1 VAGVADFT
9 NASGPPTGQ
18 HAKGVAGLAVAV
30 TGNEL
35 TDPNTGNIAGIS
47 WDSRLLSVRITLPTP
62 VGTTVDAMRQGI
74 AWSANRGAKI
84 LNFSVHCDYDDQSLL
99 EEIVQTQE
107 SNVVFVAAGGNDPQ
121 SYWEEVFYPQF
132 APGVITVSMS
142 GPSDVR
148 PGQRYGDYIDL
159 VAPGKDIR
167 VLSGLT
173 GTGLFTG
180 TSAATPI
187 TGGIVSMVLSR
198 FPYAR
203 PANVSEILAGTAAEL
218 PGFLCAGDGLV
229 DALEA
234 VFNGSFEINEPVVD
248 GFCYY
253 WERFGQVDYY
263 TSLGP
268 ISPVARNGHRKAM
281 AGLLSNNSIGASGIH
296 QSFVIPYGQL
306 KPDSNITLFFDYQI
320 VDGAYRN
327 EPRQV
332 DLQCL
337 VSWQQSIVGVFSAPW
352 SSMTLVSVP
361 FPSVGVQN
369 AGATGWLEGSVS
381 LPGINF
387 GGENRL
393 DISLQGGSAAS
404 ASCYLLLDNVR
415 FAYSYQ

>member
-1 VAGVADFT
+1 
-9 NASGPPTGQ
+9 
-18 HAKGVAGLAVAV
+18 
-30 TGNEL
+30 
-35 TDPNTGNIAGIS
+35 
-47 WDSRLLSVRITLPTP
+47 
-62 VGTTVDAMRQGI
+62 
-74 AWSANRGAKI
+74 
-84 LNFSVHCDYDDQSLL
+84 
-99 EEIVQTQE
+99 
-107 SNVVFVAAGGNDPQ
+107 
-121 SYWEEVFYPQF
+121 
-132 APGVITVSMS
+132 
-142 GPSDVR
+142 
-148 PGQRYGDYIDL
+148 
-159 VAPGKDIR
+159 
-167 VLSGLT
+167 
-173 GTGLFTG
+173 
-180 TSAATPI
+180 
-187 TGGIVSMVLSR
+187 
-198 FPYAR
+198 
-203 PANVSEILAGTAAEL
+203 
-218 PGFLCAGDGLV
+218 
-229 DALEA
+229 
-234 VFNGSFEINEPVVD
+234 
-248 GFCYY
+248 
-253 WERFGQVDYY
+253 
-263 TSLGP
+263 
-268 ISPVARNGHRKAM
+268 M

-320 VDGAYRN
+320 VDGAYPN